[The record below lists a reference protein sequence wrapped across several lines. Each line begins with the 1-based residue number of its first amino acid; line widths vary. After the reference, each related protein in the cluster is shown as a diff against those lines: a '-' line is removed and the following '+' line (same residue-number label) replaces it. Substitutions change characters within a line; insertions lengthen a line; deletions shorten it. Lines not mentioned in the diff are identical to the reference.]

1 MYRIKLQSGE
11 ESEFGSF
18 EELCFGIVSGIIGPD
33 DEIYHA
39 RASKWLPIQT
49 HPDYKRAV
57 AQAPPPSPAMASQ
70 SSASPVGGVGSHGP
84 PDEEAGQ
91 DLMTLLDLEELTAFN
106 PGKVQ
111 ESAPLKEAEPEAE
124 TAELEPIE
132 AQEPEELETN
142 GHAGQGHPEADQLD
156 EPAADTEDA
165 TALEALEPAAEVDA
179 DNEADE
185 SREAELSSDDD
196 QLAGEPARA
205 ELDIDKET
213 EFDDRDEATM
223 AELALSDEEAVAEL
237 EDHDS
242 ETDDAE
248 PEQAESQLGE
258 VDAVMADEEYGSRD
272 IDYVAAEYQD
282 DVPTIYPSSADLD
295 TTEDQE
301 VHADEPDVADL
312 NEMPATEQAEDSQ
325 DIDCIAAE
333 DVDDVPMMELAV
345 AADKADVAE
354 DENVEEVSADEE
366 ALQDDEPVVD
376 PATPALL
383 GKVWNRVKAK
393 LSTTLEIEEEV
404 VEEEVVEETA
414 DLEYGD
420 TDEDVESE
428 AEPATEATLE
438 VEEETI
444 EDEEAVEDHEAVAE
458 LPATLEVEEE
468 IVEDNEPISEP
479 NTFEAD
485 DEVVEEAA
493 DLEDD
498 DSDEDVELEV
508 ETVGQADDDEADDDP
523 LLGGLVI
530 ELDHPM
536 DAEPSDADA
545 DAGDELEPAAELV
558 ATAEA
563 ADPIDAFQPAM
574 DDDLFQD
581 TFSPVPELDSRR
593 RFPVLPVAIAAGV
606 VAMAAL
612 GWILMGSSGSE
623 EPAAVVD
630 PPTPAPAAVPAAS
643 ANLNQQSLAAEDP
656 SEEMQR
662 RYDEAYDR
670 ARSRLDADLRRAGF
684 AAVFAPGNFAGED
697 SMVTARAGIAAA
709 SLAVSAYAGR
719 EQSIRDDFPDADPT
733 GRESRAHRELSEDL
747 LAVSQQIY
755 GLLLANR
762 EAFALRNGAMTIT
775 DPAVESEY
783 TRLVDEVNR
792 LMRLAA
798 TADEARAATVRRIA
812 AAIGNTRPPP
822 LAQLAPPP
830 ALPTDL

>member
-70 SSASPVGGVGSHGP
+70 SSASPVDGLGSHDP

-91 DLMTLLDLEELTAFN
+91 DLVTLLDLEELTAFN

-111 ESAPLKEAEPEAE
+111 ESAPLQEEAE

-132 AQEPEELETN
+132 ANEPEGLETN
-142 GHAGQGHPEADQLD
+142 GHAAPSLPEADQPD
-156 EPAADTEDA
+156 EPPADTEDA
-165 TALEALEPAAEVDA
+165 TTLEAEETAAEMEAED
-179 DNEADE
+179 EADE
-185 SREAELSSDDD
+185 TQVVELLRDDEELAE
-196 QLAGEPARA
+196 EPARA

-213 EFDDRDEATM
+213 ELDDRDEATM
-223 AELALSDEEAVAEL
+223 AELALGDDEAVAEL
-237 EDHDS
+237 EDDGS
-242 ETDDAE
+242 ATDPEEAE
-248 PEQAESQLGE
+248 PELDE
-258 VDAVMADEEYGSRD
+258 VDGFMADAADGSRD
-272 IDYVAAEYQD
+272 IDYV
-282 DVPTIYPSSADLD
+282 
-295 TTEDQE
+295 
-301 VHADEPDVADL
+301 
-312 NEMPATEQAEDSQ
+312 
-325 DIDCIAAE
+325 AAE
-333 DVDDVPMMELAV
+333 DVDDVPMMESVVAEAEADV
-345 AADKADVAE
+345 TEDGDIEQVDDNEDEDEATAQSSMDQAADVE
-354 DENVEEVSADEE
+354 DDAAEE
-366 ALQDDEPVVD
+366 AEVVEDDEPMDEPVD
-376 PATPALL
+376 Q
-383 GKVWNRVKAK
+383 
-393 LSTTLEIEEEV
+393 
-404 VEEEVVEETA
+404 
-414 DLEYGD
+414 
-420 TDEDVESE
+420 
-428 AEPATEATLE
+428 ATLE
-438 VEEETI
+438 VEEEFVEDAADLEDGDTDEDI
-444 EDEEAVEDHEAVAE
+444 ALEVGPVAQADDDEADEDEDEATDESAMDQVAYVEDDVAEEAEVVEDDEATDEAVEPAMLEAE
-458 LPATLEVEEE
+458 
-468 IVEDNEPISEP
+468 
-479 NTFEAD
+479 

-498 DSDEDVELEV
+498 LTDEDVELEV
-508 ETVGQADDDEADDDP
+508 EPVGQADDDEADDDP
-523 LLGGLVI
+523 LLGGPVI

-536 DAEPSDADA
+536 DVEPSDA
-545 DAGDELEPAAELV
+545 DAGDELEPAAELI

-719 EQSIRDDFPDADPT
+719 EQSIREDFPDADPT
-733 GRESRAHRELSEDL
+733 GRESRTHRELSEDL

-798 TADEARAATVRRIA
+798 TADEARAATVRRVA
-812 AAIGNTRPPP
+812 AAIGNTRPPA

>member
-70 SSASPVGGVGSHGP
+70 SSASPVGGVDSHDP

-111 ESAPLKEAEPEAE
+111 ESAPLQEEAE

-132 AQEPEELETN
+132 ANEPEGLETN
-142 GHAGQGHPEADQLD
+142 GHAAPSLPEADQPD
-156 EPAADTEDA
+156 EPPADTEDA
-165 TALEALEPAAEVDA
+165 TTLEAEETAAEMEAED
-179 DNEADE
+179 EADE
-185 SREAELSSDDD
+185 AEAVELLHDD
-196 QLAGEPARA
+196 
-205 ELDIDKET
+205 
-213 EFDDRDEATM
+213 
-223 AELALSDEEAVAEL
+223 EAVAEL
-237 EDHDS
+237 EDDGS
-242 ETDDAE
+242 ATDAADPEEAE
-248 PEQAESQLGE
+248 PELDE
-258 VDAVMADEEYGSRD
+258 VDGFMADAADGSRD
-272 IDYVAAEYQD
+272 IDYV
-282 DVPTIYPSSADLD
+282 
-295 TTEDQE
+295 
-301 VHADEPDVADL
+301 
-312 NEMPATEQAEDSQ
+312 
-325 DIDCIAAE
+325 AAE
-333 DVDDVPMMELAV
+333 DVDDVPMMESV
-345 AADKADVAE
+345 VAE
-354 DENVEEVSADEE
+354 AEADAAEE
-366 ALQDDEPVVD
+366 AEVVEDDEPMDEPVD
-376 PATPALL
+376 
-383 GKVWNRVKAK
+383 
-393 LSTTLEIEEEV
+393 
-404 VEEEVVEETA
+404 
-414 DLEYGD
+414 
-420 TDEDVESE
+420 
-428 AEPATEATLE
+428 
-438 VEEETI
+438 
-444 EDEEAVEDHEAVAE
+444 
-458 LPATLEVEEE
+458 PATLEVEEE
-468 IVEDNEPISEP
+468 FVEDAADLGDGDTDEDIALEVEPVAQADDD
-479 NTFEAD
+479 EAD
-485 DEVVEEAA
+485 EDEDEATDESAMDQAAYVEDDVAEEAEVVEDDEATDEAVEPAMLEAEDEVVEEAA
-493 DLEDD
+493 GLEDD
-498 DSDEDVELEV
+498 LTGEDVELEV
-508 ETVGQADDDEADDDP
+508 EPVGQADDDEADDDP
-523 LLGGLVI
+523 LLGGPVI

-536 DAEPSDADA
+536 DVEPSDA
-545 DAGDELEPAAELV
+545 DAGDELEPAAELI

-719 EQSIRDDFPDADPT
+719 EQSIREDFPDADPT
-733 GRESRAHRELSEDL
+733 GRESRTDRELSEDL

-798 TADEARAATVRRIA
+798 TADEARAATVRRVA
-812 AAIGNTRPPP
+812 AAIGNTRPPA

>member
-70 SSASPVGGVGSHGP
+70 SSASPVGGVGSHDP

-223 AELALSDEEAVAEL
+223 AELALGDDEAVAEL
-237 EDHDS
+237 EDDGS
-242 ETDDAE
+242 ATDDADPEEAE
-248 PEQAESQLGE
+248 PELDE
-258 VDAVMADEEYGSRD
+258 VDGFMADAADGSRD
-272 IDYVAAEYQD
+272 IDYV
-282 DVPTIYPSSADLD
+282 
-295 TTEDQE
+295 
-301 VHADEPDVADL
+301 
-312 NEMPATEQAEDSQ
+312 
-325 DIDCIAAE
+325 AAE
-333 DVDDVPMMELAV
+333 DVDDVPMMESVVAEAEADV
-345 AADKADVAE
+345 TEDGDIEQVDDNEDEEEATAQSSMDQAADVE
-354 DENVEEVSADEE
+354 DDAAEE
-366 ALQDDEPVVD
+366 AEVVEDDEPMDEPVD
-376 PATPALL
+376 
-383 GKVWNRVKAK
+383 
-393 LSTTLEIEEEV
+393 
-404 VEEEVVEETA
+404 
-414 DLEYGD
+414 
-420 TDEDVESE
+420 
-428 AEPATEATLE
+428 
-438 VEEETI
+438 
-444 EDEEAVEDHEAVAE
+444 
-458 LPATLEVEEE
+458 PATLEVEEE
-468 IVEDNEPISEP
+468 FVEDAADLEDGDTDEDIALEVEPVAQADDD
-479 NTFEAD
+479 EAD
-485 DEVVEEAA
+485 EDEDEATDESAMDQAAYVEDDVAEEAEVVEDEEPTDEAVEPAMLEAEDEVVEEAA

-523 LLGGLVI
+523 LLGGPVI

-593 RFPVLPVAIAAGV
+593 RFPVLPVAIAVGV

-812 AAIGNTRPPP
+812 AAIGNTRPPA

>member
-57 AQAPPPSPAMASQ
+57 AQAPPPSPAMVSQ
-70 SSASPVGGVGSHGP
+70 SSSSPAGVLGGHDDA
-84 PDEEAGQ
+84 PDEEGGQ

-111 ESAPLKEAEPEAE
+111 ESAPLQEEAE

-132 AQEPEELETN
+132 ANESAGLETN
-142 GHAGQGHPEADQLD
+142 GHAAPGLPEADQPD

-165 TALEALEPAAEVDA
+165 TALEAEEPAVEMEAED
-179 DNEADE
+179 EADE
-185 SREAELSSDDD
+185 TQVVELLRDDEELAE
-196 QLAGEPARA
+196 EPARA

-213 EFDDRDEATM
+213 ELDDRDEATM
-223 AELALSDEEAVAEL
+223 AELALGDDEAVTGL
-237 EDHDS
+237 EDDES
-242 ETDDAE
+242 ATDDAE
-248 PEQAESQLGE
+248 PEETEPGFDE
-258 VDAVMADEEYGSRD
+258 VDGFVADAADGSRD
-272 IDYVAAEYQD
+272 IDYVAAE
-282 DVPTIYPSSADLD
+282 
-295 TTEDQE
+295 
-301 VHADEPDVADL
+301 
-312 NEMPATEQAEDSQ
+312 
-325 DIDCIAAE
+325 
-333 DVDDVPMMELAV
+333 DVDDLPMMESVVAEAEADV
-345 AADKADVAE
+345 TEDGDIEQVDDNEDEEEATAQSSMDQAADVE
-354 DENVEEVSADEE
+354 DDAAEE
-366 ALQDDEPVVD
+366 AEVVEDDEPMDEPVD
-376 PATPALL
+376 
-383 GKVWNRVKAK
+383 
-393 LSTTLEIEEEV
+393 
-404 VEEEVVEETA
+404 
-414 DLEYGD
+414 
-420 TDEDVESE
+420 
-428 AEPATEATLE
+428 
-438 VEEETI
+438 
-444 EDEEAVEDHEAVAE
+444 
-458 LPATLEVEEE
+458 PATLEVEEE
-468 IVEDNEPISEP
+468 FVEDAADLEDGDTDEDIALEVEPVAQADDD
-479 NTFEAD
+479 EAD
-485 DEVVEEAA
+485 EDEDEATDESAMDQAAYVEDDVAEEAEVVEDDEATDEAVEPAMLEAEDEVVEEAA

-498 DSDEDVELEV
+498 LSDEDAELEV
-508 ETVGQADDDEADDDP
+508 EPAGQADDDEADDDA
-523 LLGGLVI
+523 LLGGPVI
-530 ELDHPM
+530 ELDHLM
-536 DAEPSDADA
+536 DVEPSDA
-545 DAGDELEPAAELV
+545 DAGDELEPAAELI

-630 PPTPAPAAVPAAS
+630 PATPAPAAVPAAS

-697 SMVTARAGIAAA
+697 SMVTARAAIAAA

-719 EQSIRDDFPDADPT
+719 EQSIREDFPDADPT

-755 GLLLANR
+755 GLLLAKR

-798 TADEARAATVRRIA
+798 TADEARAATIRRIA

-822 LAQLAPPP
+822 VAQLAPPP

>member
-70 SSASPVGGVGSHGP
+70 SSASPVGGVDSHDP

-111 ESAPLKEAEPEAE
+111 ESAPLQEEAE

-132 AQEPEELETN
+132 ANEPEGLETN
-142 GHAGQGHPEADQLD
+142 GHAAPSLPEADQPD
-156 EPAADTEDA
+156 EPPADTEDA
-165 TALEALEPAAEVDA
+165 TTLEAEETAAEMEAED
-179 DNEADE
+179 EADE
-185 SREAELSSDDD
+185 AEAVELLHDD
-196 QLAGEPARA
+196 
-205 ELDIDKET
+205 
-213 EFDDRDEATM
+213 
-223 AELALSDEEAVAEL
+223 EAVAEL
-237 EDHDS
+237 EDDGS
-242 ETDDAE
+242 ATDAADPEEAE
-248 PEQAESQLGE
+248 PELDE
-258 VDAVMADEEYGSRD
+258 VDGFMADAADGSRD
-272 IDYVAAEYQD
+272 IDYV
-282 DVPTIYPSSADLD
+282 
-295 TTEDQE
+295 
-301 VHADEPDVADL
+301 
-312 NEMPATEQAEDSQ
+312 
-325 DIDCIAAE
+325 AAE
-333 DVDDVPMMELAV
+333 DVDDVPMMESV
-345 AADKADVAE
+345 VAE
-354 DENVEEVSADEE
+354 AEADAAEE
-366 ALQDDEPVVD
+366 AEVVEDDEPMDEPVD
-376 PATPALL
+376 
-383 GKVWNRVKAK
+383 
-393 LSTTLEIEEEV
+393 
-404 VEEEVVEETA
+404 
-414 DLEYGD
+414 
-420 TDEDVESE
+420 
-428 AEPATEATLE
+428 
-438 VEEETI
+438 
-444 EDEEAVEDHEAVAE
+444 
-458 LPATLEVEEE
+458 PATLEVEEE
-468 IVEDNEPISEP
+468 FVEDAADLGDGDTDEDIALEVEPVAQADDD
-479 NTFEAD
+479 EAD
-485 DEVVEEAA
+485 EDEDEATDESAMDQAAYVEDDVAEEAEVVEDDEATDEAVEPAMLEAEDEVVEAA
-493 DLEDD
+493 AGLEDD
-498 DSDEDVELEV
+498 LTGEDVELEV
-508 ETVGQADDDEADDDP
+508 EPVGQADDDEADDDP
-523 LLGGLVI
+523 LLGGPVI

-536 DAEPSDADA
+536 DVEPSDA
-545 DAGDELEPAAELV
+545 DAGDELEPAAELI

-719 EQSIRDDFPDADPT
+719 EQSIREDFPDADPT
-733 GRESRAHRELSEDL
+733 GRESRTHRELSEDL

-798 TADEARAATVRRIA
+798 TADEARAATVRRVA
-812 AAIGNTRPPP
+812 AAIGNTRPPA